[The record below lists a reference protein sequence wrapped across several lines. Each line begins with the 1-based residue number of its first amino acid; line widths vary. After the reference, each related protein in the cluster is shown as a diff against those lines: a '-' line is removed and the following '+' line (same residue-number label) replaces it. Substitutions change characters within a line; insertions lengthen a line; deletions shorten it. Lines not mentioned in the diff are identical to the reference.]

1 MLLRKGEKIMLLLF
15 FGVWIIFNGT
25 ITAEIAV
32 IGAVIVLFMFAF
44 ICRFMD
50 YSVKQEILLYKR
62 SVCLLRYT
70 LVLVMEIV
78 KANMAVIRLIT
89 SSSEVVEPVMV
100 RVHTNLK
107 SKFCRVLLAN
117 SITLTPGTIT
127 VSMDEEECVVHC
139 LDKSLSEGMGDSV
152 FVKMLEKLERIGE

>member
-50 YSVKQEILLYKR
+50 YSLRQEFLLYKR
-62 SVCLLRYT
+62 SVCLLRYI
-70 LVLVMEIV
+70 LVLI
-78 KANMAVIRLIT
+78 MAVTRLIT

>member
-50 YSVKQEILLYKR
+50 YSQ
-62 SVCLLRYT
+62 
-70 LVLVMEIV
+70 
-78 KANMAVIRLIT
+78 
-89 SSSEVVEPVMV
+89 
-100 RVHTNLK
+100 
-107 SKFCRVLLAN
+107 
-117 SITLTPGTIT
+117 
-127 VSMDEEECVVHC
+127 
-139 LDKSLSEGMGDSV
+139 
-152 FVKMLEKLERIGE
+152 IGRAHV

>member
-50 YSVKQEILLYKR
+50 YSLRQEFLLYKR
-62 SVCLLRYT
+62 SVCLLRYI
-70 LVLVMEIV
+70 LVLIMEII
-78 KANMAVIRLIT
+78 KANMAVTRLIT

-117 SITLTPGTIT
+117 SIKIGRA
-127 VSMDEEECVVHC
+127 SCR
-139 LDKSLSEGMGDSV
+139 
-152 FVKMLEKLERIGE
+152 ERV